1 MVTMFIY
8 FLMNLKKII
17 WTCLLQVKSKTFIRI
32 ETIEVISTDKAT
44 VAIQVNPQADQD
56 STIFVDGQKATS
68 HNTAFKVFFK
78 AQPKALGVMY
88 LMMN

>member
-1 MVTMFIY
+1 M
-8 FLMNLKKII
+8 KKII
-17 WTCLLQVKSKTFIRI
+17 RTCLLQLKSKTVPRM

-44 VAIQVNPQADQD
+44 VVIQVNPQADQD

-68 HNTAFKVFFK
+68 HNTALKVFLK